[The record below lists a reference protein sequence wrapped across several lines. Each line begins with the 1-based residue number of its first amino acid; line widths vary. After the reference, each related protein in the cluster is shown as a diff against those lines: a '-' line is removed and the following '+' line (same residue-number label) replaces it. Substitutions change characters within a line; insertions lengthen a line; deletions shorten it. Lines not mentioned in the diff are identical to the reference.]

1 MPATLKSLTRQQ
13 QQTLAYIIG
22 FVLLLGLAG
31 FMFFDGSRKK
41 AESEAALR
49 NVEQKESQ
57 AQSVQLP
64 AEEEVQQWLQQ
75 EQDLQTVL
83 ISDQTEPELNQEL
96 SRLAADNRLERYVVN
111 TEQHTID
118 PDKSPS
124 PDELK
129 LLNVG
134 IKRYL
139 TMTVTFNA
147 QYSDAARFLSQVK
160 NLQRSLT
167 YKTIRL
173 RRNPPFVDASVVI
186 HIYKKE
192 GA

>member
-173 RRNPPFVDASVVI
+173 RRNPPFVDASVVM

>member
-1 MPATLKSLTRQQ
+1 MPATLKSLTKQQ
-13 QQTLAYIIG
+13 KQTLAYIIG

-41 AESEAALR
+41 AESAAALR

-139 TMTVTFNA
+139 TMIVTFNA

-173 RRNPPFVDASVVI
+173 RRNPPFVDASVVM